1 MKLLFASASP
11 FSAKVRMAAHYVGLK
26 PEAIHVSTPDNPE
39 ELLTANPLGKIPTL
53 ITDDGLTLYDSRTI
67 MHYLDSLDEEKR
79 LYPRSPEKR
88 VLVERTE
95 ALSDGICEALVL
107 CVYEKRFRTP
117 ETYHQPWVDR
127 QWDKAMRGLDWLDA
141 HPPKFGKRL
150 NAGHFALASLL
161 AYLMIRFPGQ
171 WEEHR
176 VRLAN
181 WPAAF
186 SERFPDYMQLK
197 PQG

>member
-1 MKLLFASASP
+1 MKLLCAAASP
-11 FSAKVRMAAHYVGLK
+11 YSAKVRMALHHVGADF
-26 PEAIHVSTPDNPE
+26 EEIHVATGDNPAD
-39 ELLTANPLGKIPTL
+39 LLDANPLGKIPTL

-67 MHYLDSLDEEKR
+67 MHYLDGLDEER
-79 LYPRSPEKR
+79 WLYPRSPEKR
-88 VLVERTE
+88 VLVERME
-95 ALSDGICEALVL
+95 ALCDGICDALVL

-141 HPPKFGKRL
+141 NPPDFGKRL

-161 AYLMIRFPGQ
+161 AYLMLRFPGA
-171 WEEHR
+171 WEQHR
-176 VRLAN
+176 VRLTQ

-186 SERFPDYMQLK
+186 EERFPEFHALK